1 MAFSIPASQ
10 GFPRSGVNLTPLR
23 NSPLVCP
30 KWESRAVIRS
40 SAVGLGAAL
49 GPGKCPEGRSPPRQ
63 MFSITSARLRSRMRD
78 LDPRRDATA
87 VHHTSVTKGRDHRRD
102 LPPDGVTMLLRSPL
116 AIAALALASMPLMH
130 FAQASKPDVD
140 AFIQRWD
147 ADHDEAISRD
157 DLRNATGDPRSA
169 HRQDV

>member
-1 MAFSIPASQ
+1 MLRGP
-10 GFPRSGVNLTPLR
+10 LTSL
-23 NSPLVCP
+23 
-30 KWESRAVIRS
+30 
-40 SAVGLGAAL
+40 
-49 GPGKCPEGRSPPRQ
+49 RQ
-63 MFSITSARLRSRMRD
+63 MFFHHQRAVAQPNARFGPSPRCNGGPPHLRNKG
-78 LDPRRDATA
+78 PR
-87 VHHTSVTKGRDHRRD
+87 SSSG

-157 DLRNATGDPRSA
+157 ELRNATGDRLDPLIDKMFHAIDRNHDGKLNKHEH
-169 HRQDV
+169 HRRESLLAI